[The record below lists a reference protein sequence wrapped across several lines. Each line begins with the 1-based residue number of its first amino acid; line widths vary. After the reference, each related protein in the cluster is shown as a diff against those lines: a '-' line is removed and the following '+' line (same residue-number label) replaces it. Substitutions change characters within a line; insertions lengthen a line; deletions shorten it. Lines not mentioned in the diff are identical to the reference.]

1 MLSCLSSTCFFESC
15 MYVGAITFLLF
26 SLFYNIFGVYFL
38 IIEEEYEYCY
48 LWLYNLLSLVSYNV
62 FVILFPKTF
71 FFLLLWF
78 FCTIFLFVFG
88 GNQLFYSECYNLENK
103 DFFIYG
109 GISLTL
115 QLLFM
120 FIIPICFFRKQR
132 HEEEELDSSV

>member
-15 MYVGAITFLLF
+15 MYVGAIMFLLF

-62 FVILFPKTF
+62 FIILFPKTF

-120 FIIPICFFRKQR
+120 LIIPICFFRKQR
-132 HEEEELDSSV
+132 HEEEESDNSV

>member
-1 MLSCLSSTCFFESC
+1 MLSPLSSTCLFESC
-15 MYVGAITFLLF
+15 MYTVAIIFLLF
-26 SLFYNIFGVYFL
+26 SLFYNIFGIYFL
-38 IIEEEYEYCY
+38 IIEEEYDDCY

-88 GNQLFYSECYNLENK
+88 GNQLFYSQCYHLEK
-103 DFFIYG
+103 KHFFIYG
-109 GISLTL
+109 GISFTL

-120 FIIPICFFRKQR
+120 FIIPICFFKKQR
-132 HEEEELDSSV
+132 QEEEESDNPV